1 MTKSV
6 FRPLGIG
13 LVFLLGFCCF
23 SASAAAAQKTLSV
36 LDYGALPSV
45 SMMSISPSG
54 DMVAFRKTSEGRD
67 LVLVVSLKEKKSVAA
82 LDVGEITPHYLYFA
96 TEDELILV
104 VSEVR
109 HLFGY
114 RGDLDLST
122 AYAFNL
128 RRNELRQLLTPGD
141 VIYPGQTGM
150 GRIVGL
156 SPDRKY
162 VYMPAYV
169 PEDRH
174 DQSPDMDL
182 LRVELDSPRRPKVH
196 FRGRGSSLD
205 FFVDRQGEVIA
216 HEIFDDRRNR
226 HTLLAKQGDDWKE
239 IYRKDTEVPEIS
251 IVGISPDWESL
262 VILGNNAATGR
273 DDYFTLSLVDG
284 EIRNAG
290 FGRADADIEEVI
302 TGLDRVVWG
311 VRYSGF
317 SPSYQFFDA
326 ELDRRM
332 AEILAIFPEQSV
344 WLRDWSDD
352 WKDLVVYVEGS
363 SFSGNYYKFS
373 GDAEPVQLAAARPQ
387 VAEASIHPI
396 GKVTFRARDGLQIP
410 TLLTIPRGKLGDMKN
425 LPAVMMPHGGPG
437 AYDHIGFDWMAQ
449 ALANRGYLVIQ
460 PQFRGSR
467 GFGLAHYKAGQGE
480 WGRKMQ
486 DDVTDAV
493 HFLAEKGIVDPA
505 RVCIAGA
512 SYGGYAALAG
522 GAFTPELYRCVVSI
536 NGVADVRD
544 MLKFEEREHGS
555 DHRAVAFWENAIAKG
570 DTSKEK
576 LNAMSPAQHAENFR
590 APVLLIHGEH
600 DKTVDIG
607 QSKTMYKK
615 LKRAKKPVEFIKLDD
630 ENHHLLQGETRL
642 KAMEAMVAFVDE
654 HLQQ

>member
-1 MTKSV
+1 MTNSIL
-6 FRPLGIG
+6 RPLKIAV
-13 LVFLLGFCCF
+13 VFLLSFCWYLP
-23 SASAAAAQKTLSV
+23 SHAAEQAELSV
-36 LDYGALPSV
+36 HEYGALPNI

-54 DMVAFRKTSEGRD
+54 DMIAFRNTDGKRD
-67 LVLVVSLKEKKSVAA
+67 LVVVISLKEKERLAA
-82 LDVGEITPHYLYFA
+82 LDVSEITPHQLYFA

-114 RGDLDLST
+114 RDELDLST
-122 AYAFNL
+122 AYAYNL

-141 VIYPGQTGM
+141 VIYPGQSGM

-174 DQSPDMDL
+174 DRSPDMDL

-196 FRGRGSSLD
+196 FKGKNSSLD

-216 HEIFDDRRNR
+216 HEIFSNRKNR
-226 HTLLAKQGDDWKE
+226 HRLLARQGDEWKE
-239 IYRKDTEVPEIS
+239 IYSRDTEVPKIS
-251 IVGISPDWESL
+251 IVGISPDRESL
-262 VILGNNAATGR
+262 VILGSNADTGR

-284 EIRNAG
+284 KIHNAG
-290 FGRADADIEEVI
+290 FGRPDADIEQVI

-317 SPSYQFFDA
+317 SPSYKFFDA
-326 ELDRRM
+326 KLDRRM
-332 AEILAIFPEQSV
+332 AEIQAIFPEQSV
-344 WLRDWSDD
+344 WLRDWSNG
-352 WKDLVVYVEGS
+352 WEDLIVYVEGS

-373 GDAEPVQLAAARPQ
+373 RDAEPAQLAAARPQ
-387 VAEASIHPI
+387 IAEANIHPI

-410 TLLTIPRGKLGDMKN
+410 TLLTIPRDKLGNMKN

-467 GFGLAHYKAGQGE
+467 GFGQAHYKAGQGE

-536 NGVADVRD
+536 NGVADLRD
-544 MLKFEEREHGS
+544 MLKYEKREHGS
-555 DHRAVAFWENAIAKG
+555 DHWAVAFWENAIAKG
-570 DTSKEK
+570 ETSKEN
-576 LNAMSPAQHAENFR
+576 LNDMSPAQHAENFR
-590 APVLLIHGEH
+590 APVLLIHGEY
-600 DKTVDIG
+600 DKTVAIG

-642 KAMEAMVAFVDE
+642 EAMEAMVAFVDE